1 MLVSMKQ
8 MLEDAR
14 KGGYAVMAI
23 NCFNLETMRTVIRAA
38 KAEHSPIIINILQD
52 HLQAHGDPYIYAM
65 LASHLAQQTDMDV
78 ALNLDHGRD
87 PELLKAVLD
96 AGFTSVMAD
105 FSALPLEE
113 NIRETRK
120 IADYAHSLGAS
131 IEAELGGMGS
141 TENAAELTG
150 TQMMT
155 DPALAARF
163 AEETDIDCLAVSYG
177 SSHGTYADGYV
188 PVFDFDR
195 LKKIHETTDLPLVL
209 HGGSGSGKDNVINS
223 VANGICKINVG
234 CDFMNANRE
243 AVKKHM
249 QENPEVNY
257 FDLMDAAEYDADAI
271 IRQYIN
277 WAGCAG
283 KGRK

>member
-14 KGGYAVMAI
+14 KGSYAVMAI

-38 KAEHSPIIINILQD
+38 QRKQSPIIINILQD
-52 HLQAHGDPYIYAM
+52 HLSAHGDPWFYANV
-65 LASHLAQQTDMDV
+65 ARHLADEADIPV
-78 ALNLDHGRD
+78 AINLDHGHD
-87 PELLKAVLD
+87 PALLKAVLD

-113 NIRETRK
+113 NMRETRK
-120 IADYAHSLGAS
+120 IADYAHQKGAS

-150 TQMMT
+150 QAMMT
-155 DPALAARF
+155 DPDLAARF
-163 AEETDIDCLAVSYG
+163 VKETDIDCLAVSYG
-177 SSHGTYADGYV
+177 SSHGTYAAGYV

-195 LKKIHETTDLPLVL
+195 LKKIKDSVDVPLVL
-209 HGGSGSGKDNVINS
+209 HGGSGSGKDNIVTS

-234 CDFMNANRE
+234 CDFMNANRD
-243 AVKKHM
+243 ALKARLDKD
-249 QENPEVNY
+249 PDINY
-257 FDLMDAAEYDADAI
+257 FDLMHAAEPDADWI
-271 IRQYIN
+271 IEQYID
-277 WAGCAG
+277 WAGSAG